1 MVFQP
6 HDFEHSWIAMSS
18 DNPTPR
24 SGKIPENGGTL
35 PAIEE
40 LSIPIGDL
48 RVIVRSPTHR
58 SECSE
63 RISFWW
69 GITSAAVALS
79 RHLASMGDLSGHRAI
94 ELGCG
99 LGLAGLTAGLLGARV
114 SLTDYVPEAIEF
126 ACENA
131 RLNGLNEE
139 RVSCTLLDWENHDN
153 LPSFSLILGSE
164 ILYDYFFHGALID
177 LLRRIL
183 APGGTI
189 LLADRPRLAVSRF
202 MGRMR
207 DIGFRCREMRAY
219 VDLEPFPSQEI
230 SIFRLTTRRD
240 R

>member
-1 MVFQP
+1 MFFQLR
-6 HDFEHSWIAMSS
+6 DFEHSWIAMSS
-18 DNPTPR
+18 DNPNPR
-24 SGKIPENGGTL
+24 AGKVPENCGPL
-35 PAIEE
+35 PAIDE
-40 LSIPIGDL
+40 LSIPIGDF
-48 RVIVRSPTHR
+48 RVIVRAPTHR
-58 SECSE
+58 SESSE

-79 RHLASMGDLSGHRAI
+79 RHLASMGDLSGQRAI

-99 LGLAGLTAGLLGARV
+99 LGLAGLTAGMLGARL
-114 SLTDYVPEAIEF
+114 SLTDYVPEAVEF
-126 ACENA
+126 AGENA
-131 RLNGLNEE
+131 RLNGLDEE
-139 RVSCTLLDWENHDN
+139 LVSCMLLDWENPGN

-207 DIGFRCREMRAY
+207 DRGFRCREMRAH
-219 VDLEPFPSQEI
+219 VDLQPFPPQEI
-230 SIFRLTTRRD
+230 SIFRLTTGQD